1 MMSMLLMSSRRQP
14 QLPHV
19 HDGLRV
25 CLVGRR
31 VDVVLALVVGEALTR
46 RLGAA
51 LAPVAPLPV
60 VPLLLLLL
68 RPAVAA
74 RGVVRCF
81 GSPCD
86 RPSLS
91 SFLPLRTM
99 RRFSWSVRGICS

>member
-1 MMSMLLMSSRRQP
+1 MMSMLLMSSRCQP

-19 HDGLRV
+19 HEGLRV

-31 VDVVLALVVGEALTR
+31 VDVLALVVGEVLTR

-99 RRFSWSVRGICS
+99 WRFSWSVRGICS

>member
-1 MMSMLLMSSRRQP
+1 MSMLLMSSRCQP

-31 VDVVLALVVGEALTR
+31 VDVLALVVGEAFTR

-68 RPAVAA
+68 RPAVAAA

-99 RRFSWSVRGICS
+99 RRFSCSVRGICS